1 MSLEYLSELVIPRVT
16 WTVGISCCR
25 RSVRLIHF
33 KGELGSTCHLIL
45 IDVAALEK
53 PQKRVQTDY
62 NG

>member
-25 RSVRLIHF
+25 HSVRLIHF